1 LLIFAIV
8 GIGFLSGWVAQ
19 IILGRGG
26 RPNGESLIAG
36 IAGSFVGGLLISL
49 IAGDGFDIR
58 PSGMI
63 GSIIGAVIVLA
74 IWYAVRREP
83 AAPPPQT
90 TSRSGGG
97 SPTKKA
103 TNQPHSKKRRR

>member
-1 LLIFAIV
+1 VLIFAIV

-26 RPNGESLIAG
+26 RPNGESLVAG
-36 IAGSFVGGLLISL
+36 VAGSFVGGLLISL
-49 IAGDGFDIR
+49 IAGDGIDIR

-74 IWYAVRREP
+74 IWYKVRPAP
-83 AAPPPQT
+83 AADPAP
-90 TSRSGGG
+90 TSKRTGGGANRRSGN
-97 SPTKKA
+97 P
-103 TNQPHSKKRRR
+103 KKRKG

>member
-26 RPNGESLIAG
+26 RPNGESLGAG
-36 IAGSFVGGLLISL
+36 VVGSFVGGLLISL
-49 IAGDGFDIR
+49 LAGDGIAIR

-74 IWYAVRREP
+74 IWYKVRPGP
-83 AAPPPQT
+83 APEAPPSSKRT
-90 TSRSGGG
+90 SGGG
-97 SPTKKA
+97 NPRSGNP
-103 TNQPHSKKRRR
+103 KKRRG